1 MISLMQMGQPWRWAL
16 ACVVLATAILI
27 LVDVY
32 RHGGLNAAASA
43 ASIVA
48 IVPLGVAVVAWS
60 FRTSRQVEV
69 PTMAQLDKA
78 RRDLAGMVREQ
89 WLQESGARQLH
100 DPHPVAVRWRST
112 KRPVSDVPQG
122 GGLGGFT
129 GTTARVGA
137 LAERFVRLDRRR
149 MVIIGDPGRV
159 RLLWPFYWFWSS

>member
-78 RRDLAGMVREQ
+78 RRDLAGMGRGQ

-100 DPHPVAVRWRST
+100 DPHPRAGRGGST
-112 KRPVSDVPQG
+112 KRPGAQTPQG
-122 GGLGGFT
+122 GRWGGL
-129 GTTARVGA
+129 
-137 LAERFVRLDRRR
+137 
-149 MVIIGDPGRV
+149 
-159 RLLWPFYWFWSS
+159 

>member
-60 FRTSRQVEV
+60 FRTSRQVRV

-78 RRDLAGMVREQ
+78 RRDLAGMGREQ
-89 WLQESGARQLH
+89 WLQEAGARQIH
-100 DPHPVAVRWRST
+100 DPHPRAVRWGT
-112 KRPVSDVPQG
+112 PERPVNGGAQG
-122 GGLGGFT
+122 AGL
-129 GTTARVGA
+129 AS
-137 LAERFVRLDRRR
+137 LDRNH
-149 MVIIGDPGRV
+149 
-159 RLLWPFYWFWSS
+159 